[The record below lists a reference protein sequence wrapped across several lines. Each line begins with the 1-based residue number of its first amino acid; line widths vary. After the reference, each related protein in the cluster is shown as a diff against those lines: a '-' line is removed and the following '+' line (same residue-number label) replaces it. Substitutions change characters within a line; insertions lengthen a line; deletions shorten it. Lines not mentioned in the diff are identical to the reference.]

1 MNEKPNVEY
10 FCMNF
15 FTYYIHFC
23 IQEKIIKKT
32 VFYGPLSPWH
42 QQLVLGWC
50 RQCVGQPGP
59 IDRTP
64 GTPGFGEKSILMFW
78 RKNCLFT

>member
-23 IQEKIIKKT
+23 IQEKIIKKKQ
-32 VFYGPLSPWH
+32 FSMGPFPLAINS
-42 QQLVLGWC
+42 
-50 RQCVGQPGP
+50 
-59 IDRTP
+59 
-64 GTPGFGEKSILMFW
+64 
-78 RKNCLFT
+78 

>member
-59 IDRTP
+59 IDQTP
-64 GTPGFGEKSILMFW
+64 GRPWFGEKSILMFW

>member
-50 RQCVGQPGP
+50 RQCVGQPDP
-59 IDRTP
+59 
-64 GTPGFGEKSILMFW
+64 
-78 RKNCLFT
+78 